1 MATASTIS
9 MPQAVATATIANGA
23 SLSDAVDLQG
33 CRAVAIRMPAA
44 WTTAVLTFQG
54 SEDDSNYADVYTA
67 GGVELQYAAAASR
80 WIILEPQHFLGIRY
94 LKIRSGTS
102 GTPANQGAARSIVVM
117 AQASA

>member
-1 MATASTIS
+1 MATPSVIS
-9 MPQAVATATIANGA
+9 MPQAVATATIANNA
-23 SLSDAVDLQG
+23 SLSDAIDLQG
-33 CRAVAIRMPAA
+33 CRAVAIRMPAS

-54 SEDDSNYADVYTA
+54 SEDDSNYADVYTS
-67 GGVELQYAAAASR
+67 GGTELQCAAAASR

-102 GTPANQGAARSIVVM
+102 GTPVNQGGARSLVVV